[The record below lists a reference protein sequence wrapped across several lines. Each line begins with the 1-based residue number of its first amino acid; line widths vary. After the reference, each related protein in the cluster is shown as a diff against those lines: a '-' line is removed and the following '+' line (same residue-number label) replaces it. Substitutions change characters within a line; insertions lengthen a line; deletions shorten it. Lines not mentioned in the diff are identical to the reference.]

1 MISVRFGESHM
12 APVVCN
18 ANCDCDILLDYILRR
33 AVRDTDAYARARD
46 AQLRA
51 ALHET
56 ECMIAVRS
64 IQREL

>member
-1 MISVRFGESHM
+1 MIWVRFGESQM
-12 APVVCN
+12 PPVVCN

-33 AVRDTDAYARARD
+33 AVKDTEAYTRVRD

-51 ALHET
+51 ALQET
-56 ECMIAVRS
+56 ERTISVRS